1 MIVIKRPKPVQP
13 AQEPQENQMAPPP
26 QQDPDNGVPPESGNE
41 GQAGNVPGMEPQGD
55 NGLPEPPSPSPQE
68 DEAPEN
74 GEGAKED
81 LQSQAGSLA
90 ASLRQYNSETSEPDV
105 ATNKYVAGMILSAAI
120 EKLSGK
126 DREDVVKKAKAGRG
140 PEENLEENPEENP
153 EDSEN

>member
-26 QQDPDNGVPPESGNE
+26 QQDPDNGVPPEGSNE
-41 GQAGNVPGMEPQGD
+41 GQAGNMPGMEPQGD
-55 NGLPEPPSPSPQE
+55 NGLSEPPSQSPQE
-68 DEAPEN
+68 DEVSEN
-74 GEGAKED
+74 GEGTKED

-140 PEENLEENPEENP
+140 PEENLEENPE
-153 EDSEN
+153 DSEN

>member
-1 MIVIKRPKPVQP
+1 
-13 AQEPQENQMAPPP
+13 MAPPP

-41 GQAGNVPGMEPQGD
+41 GQAGNMPGMEPQGD
-55 NGLPEPPSPSPQE
+55 NGLSEPPSPSPQE
-68 DEAPEN
+68 DEVSEN
-74 GEGAKED
+74 GEGTKED

-90 ASLRQYNSETSEPDV
+90 ASLRQYNGETSEPDV

-140 PEENLEENPEENP
+140 PEENLEENPKENP
-153 EDSEN
+153 EDSKN

>member
-1 MIVIKRPKPVQP
+1 MIVVKRPKPVQP
-13 AQEPQENQMAPPP
+13 AQEPQEYQMAPPP

-41 GQAGNVPGMEPQGD
+41 GQAGDMTGMEPQGD
-55 NGLPEPPSPSPQE
+55 NGLPEPPSPNPQE
-68 DEAPEN
+68 DEIPES
-74 GEGAKED
+74 GEGTKED

-126 DREDVVKKAKAGRG
+126 DREDVVKKAKAGRD
-140 PEENLEENPEENP
+140 PEEEPSENPEENP
-153 EDSEN
+153 EGSEN